1 MENIIYNTL
10 QEWLDANPFY
20 QWRAA
25 QGVDDTPLPIRDAA
39 TRCGISYN
47 SVWLWENGT
56 FKPKYENIIK
66 MAATM
71 QYEGGADALY
81 KVWQHWL
88 DARPAETV
96 AAV

>member
-1 MENIIYNTL
+1 MDNIEFNTEN
-10 QEWLDANPFY
+10 EWLNANPFY

-25 QGVDDTPLPIRDAA
+25 QGIGDTALPIRDAA
-39 TRCGISYN
+39 DLCEVSYN
-47 SVWLWENGT
+47 SIWIWETGK
-56 FKPKYENIIK
+56 FMPKYENVIK

-81 KVWQHWL
+81 KVWQRWFK
-88 DARPAETV
+88 ARPAETV